1 MENPSFIHKSEE
13 FIDRVAKNNTDVRL
27 LARHDSF
34 EIMKQKIAEGSTFY
48 LDSAED
54 WQGFEFVYV
63 INGEMEYTNSEEPI
77 KLSPGDYIARKDI
90 PEESW
95 FATKTDVTLL
105 YTSSQPSFHLL
116 REEIEEYLHLAQ
128 EVEATEEMD
137 GHSKRLVRM
146 SYEVGK
152 KLGLST
158 DRLGDLKYAA
168 FFHDI
173 GKTEVPDELL
183 EKEGKLTEEE
193 WGIMEKHTK
202 WGKEMLEKA
211 DHLKRAGKIV
221 EQTHERVDGEGYPK
235 GLSGDEIMLEA
246 KIVSVVDA
254 WDAMMSDRPYRDALP
269 RSEAVKELEEN
280 KGSQFSPE
288 VVDTFLSALRE
299 NEKLQAGLD
308 ERDIYKTEALHLR
321 KREKLYTL
329 SKEVLSA
336 KNPKEIMSITLEA
349 ALESTPFQRGL
360 LSLFDKPVDPDDP
373 KTVHVKQYDHRGLSE
388 SELRELEETDL
399 DELEVNTD
407 KFNEY
412 YRLGKSYYVP
422 YEERRE
428 KFEGGATVGS
438 KLLAQETL
446 DWHPDD
452 ALYIPLYSEEKI
464 VGQISVDDPEDG
476 LVPEPED
483 LQPIENFALLASLGL
498 EKLGLARER
507 QKQT

>member
-1 MENPSFIHKSEE
+1 M
-13 FIDRVAKNNTDVRL
+13 
-27 LARHDSF
+27 
-34 EIMKQKIAEGSTFY
+34 
-48 LDSAED
+48 
-54 WQGFEFVYV
+54 
-63 INGEMEYTNSEEPI
+63 
-77 KLSPGDYIARKDI
+77 
-90 PEESW
+90 
-95 FATKTDVTLL
+95 
-105 YTSSQPSFHLL
+105 
-116 REEIEEYLHLAQ
+116 
-128 EVEATEEMD
+128 
-137 GHSKRLVRM
+137 
-146 SYEVGK
+146 VGK

-173 GKTEVPDELL
+173 GKSEVPNELL
-183 EKEGKLTEEE
+183 EKQGKLTEEE

-202 WGKEMLEKA
+202 WGREMLEKA

-221 EQTHERVDGEGYPK
+221 EQTHERIDGEGYPK

-246 KIVSVVDA
+246 KIISVVDA
-254 WDAMMSDRPYRDALP
+254 WDAMMSDRPYSNAL
-269 RSEAVKELEEN
+269 SKQEAIKELEEN

-299 NEKLQAGLD
+299 NEKLRAGLD
-308 ERDIYKTEALHLR
+308 ERDVYKTEALHLR
-321 KREKLYTL
+321 KREKLYNL
-329 SKEVLSA
+329 SREVLSA
-336 KNPKEIMSITLEA
+336 TNPKEVMSITLEA

-360 LSLFDKPVDPDDP
+360 LSLFDKPVDPDNP

-388 SELRELEETDL
+388 SEIKELKEKGLE
-399 DELEVNTD
+399 ELEVNTD
-407 KFNEY
+407 KFDEH

-428 KFEGGATVGS
+428 KFGNGATVDS
-438 KLLAQETL
+438 NLLNQQTL

-452 ALYIPLYSEEKI
+452 SLYIPLYREGEI

-483 LQPIENFALLASLGL
+483 LQPIESFALLASLGL
-498 EKLGLARER
+498 EKLELARER